1 MEAKEM
7 LQKLFDEVD
16 QPTVSDVLERINFD
30 PKMTEDQVKI
40 KIFSIIKN
48 ADKPILLTE
57 NRNKKNGIFCY
68 YADAIYQV
76 DEQNS
81 LEEIELLIFD
91 LEDKERKKFEKLK
104 KKMEITQQIE
114 KQPERERI
122 REEVRIA
129 VWRRD
134 EGKCVKCGSR
144 DKLEYDHIIPV
155 SKGGSNTVRNIEL
168 LCESCNR
175 KKNARIE

>member
-1 MEAKEM
+1 M
-7 LQKLFDEVD
+7 LQKLFDEVAAPD
-16 QPTVSDVLERINFD
+16 VSDILEKINFD
-30 PKMTEDQVKI
+30 PIMTEDQVKD
-40 KIFSIIKN
+40 KIFSIVKN
-48 ADKPILLTE
+48 ADKPILLS
-57 NRNKKNGIFCY
+57 KKRSNGGGEETFCY
-68 YADAIYQV
+68 YYGGIYKV
-76 DEQNS
+76 DHQYS
-81 LEEIELLIFD
+81 LEEIELLIFE
-91 LEDKERKKFEKLK
+91 LEDRERKKFEKLK